1 MTKDSNYSEHYW
13 DTTRN
18 LPYGHNQVKMSVPE
32 GLEFNKPYSLHE
44 LADKAMFGKQAEIFG
59 EYTKPKRK
67 MTDKPNYEETPTP
80 SYYIGKTF
88 GYEARKIIEDFQ
100 LSYNIGNVC
109 SYILRAGKKK
119 EVGLENIDKHI
130 EDLVKAKNHIGFEI
144 EELQR
149 QRALM
154 MHHNT
159 IKSGVM
165 LKPNLQKAPP
175 MPILPDDTGKC
186 LSCEE
191 KRKQRAA
198 AADEEAQDPM
208 FGEAKI

>member
-1 MTKDSNYSEHYW
+1 MTEHNKYYW

-18 LPYGHNQVKMSVPE
+18 LPHETEVKMSVPE
-32 GLEFNKPYSLHE
+32 GMEFNKPYSLHE
-44 LADKAMFGKQAEIFG
+44 LADKAMYGEEASVFG
-59 EYTKPKRK
+59 EYTKPKLE
-67 MTDKPNYEETPTP
+67 MTDKPNYEKTPTP

-119 EVGLENIDKHI
+119 EMGLENIDKHI

-149 QRALM
+149 QKALM

-159 IKSGVM
+159 IQSGVM
-165 LKPNLQKAPP
+165 INPDKAPP
-175 MPILPDDTGKC
+175 IPVDESGRCIP
-186 LSCEE
+186 CEQ
-191 KRKQRAA
+191 KARQAA
-198 AADEEAQDPM
+198 KEQES
-208 FGEAKI
+208 